1 MPKKSLLVVSFAF
14 LCMALSGARPA
25 HAVYLCNPDN
35 VANPDVAIEA
45 CNVEIEAGR
54 NLAIAY
60 YDRGLAW
67 AKKNETDKALA
78 DYNSSL
84 KINPDY
90 QNAYISRGNA
100 LKLKNRPD
108 DAIADYDK
116 AIKLDPPKA
125 GLAFY
130 NRGNSWRDK
139 NENDKAIADYNQA
152 INLMPQYINAYVARG
167 NIYKTKN
174 ELDRAMVDYDKAI
187 SIDASKANLAY
198 YNRGVTWRK
207 KSEPDK
213 AIADYNQY
221 ISMSPKDPDGY
232 VARGNIYSD
241 KKEYARAISDYD
253 LALNIDPNNA
263 LAKSNRTNAVNRQQA
278 LTQPETQ
285 TASRSQN
292 ENQGT
297 QSSPIAPGPSG
308 PSTGARVALVIG
320 NSDYKNVPVL
330 ANPQRDA
337 TLIAN
342 TLRKIGFQT
351 VTLQTNLGRE
361 ALTNALRDFAQAA
374 DNADWAMIYYA
385 GHGME
390 VGGTNYLLPIDA
402 RVASDRDISFEAV
415 SLDQVRNVVGRAKR
429 LRLII
434 LDACRDNPFANQ
446 MKRSLTVASR
456 SVSRGLASVEPEAGT
471 LIVYAAKDGETAAD
485 GTGANSPFATAFV
498 KNMQQPGL
506 EVRRLFDYVRD
517 DVMDA
522 TAQKQQPFSYGS
534 LSGRQDFYFV
544 AAK

>member
-1 MPKKSLLVVSFAF
+1 MPKKLLLVLSLAF
-14 LCMALSGARPA
+14 VCVALQGARPA
-25 HAVYLCNPDN
+25 YAVYLCNPDN
-35 VANPDVAIEA
+35 VPNPDVAIEA
-45 CNVEIEAGR
+45 CNVEIAAGR

-78 DYNSSL
+78 DYNQSL
-84 KINPDY
+84 KNNPDY

-100 LKLKNRPD
+100 LKLKGKAD
-108 DAIADYDK
+108 EAIADYDH
-116 AIKLDPPKA
+116 AIRIDPAKA

-139 NENDKAIADYNQA
+139 NENDKAIADYDQA
-152 INLMPQYINAYVARG
+152 IRLMPEYVNAYVARG
-167 NIYKTKN
+167 NIWKTKT
-174 ELDRAMVDYDKAI
+174 EYDKALMDYDSAI
-187 SIDASKANLAY
+187 RINPSAAALAY

-207 KSEPDK
+207 KSEPEK

-221 ISMSPKDPDGY
+221 ISMMPKDADGY

-241 KKEYARAISDYD
+241 KKDYPKAIADYD
-253 LALNIDPNNA
+253 QALAIDSKNA
-263 LAKSNRTNAVNRQQA
+263 LAASNKTNAISRQLA
-278 LTQPETQ
+278 MTTAAPEPLP
-285 TASRSQN
+285 APRVSQSN
-292 ENQGT
+292 AT
-297 QSSPIAPGPSG
+297 V
-308 PSTGARVALVIG
+308 TGRRVALVIG
-320 NSDYKNVPVL
+320 NSEYKNVPVL
-330 ANPQRDA
+330 SNPQRDA
-337 TLIAN
+337 ALVAN
-342 TLRKIGFQT
+342 TLKRIGFET
-351 VTLQTNLGRE
+351 VTLQMNLGRD
-361 ALTNALRDFAQAA
+361 ALTNALRDFAQQAES
-374 DNADWAMIYYA
+374 ADWAMIYYA

-390 VGGTNYLLPIDA
+390 VAGTNYLIPIDA
-402 RVASDRDISFEAV
+402 RIVADRDIGFEAV
-415 SLDQVRNVVGRAKR
+415 PLDQVRNVVNRAKR

-446 MKRSLTVASR
+446 MRRTMTVASR

-471 LIVYAAKDGETAAD
+471 LIVYAAKDGETAMD
-485 GTGANSPFATAFV
+485 GTGTNSPFAAAFV
-498 KNMQQPGL
+498 KNLQTPGL

>member
-1 MPKKSLLVVSFAF
+1 MLKRLRGVVSFMIVAA
-14 LCMALSGARPA
+14 ALLSAAPA

-35 VANPDVAIEA
+35 TPDPDVAIQA
-45 CNVEIEAGR
+45 CNVEIAAGR
-54 NLAIAY
+54 SLAIAY

-78 DYNSSL
+78 DYNASL

-108 DAIADYDK
+108 DAIADYNK
-116 AIKLDPPKA
+116 AISLDPPKA
-125 GLAFY
+125 GLAYY

-139 NENDKAIADYNQA
+139 NENDKAISDYTQA
-152 INLMPQYINAYVARG
+152 ISLMPQYVNAYVARG
-167 NIYKTKN
+167 NIYKTLTN
-174 ELDRAMVDYDKAI
+174 YDLAMADYDKAL
-187 SIDASKANLAY
+187 SINSSSGLAY

-207 KSEPDK
+207 KSESDK

-221 ISMSPKDPDGY
+221 ISLTPKDPDGY

-241 KKEYARAISDYD
+241 KKDYTTAIADYD
-253 LALNIDPNNA
+253 RALAIDPNNA
-263 LAKSNRTNAVNRQQA
+263 LAKSNRANAVARQQA
-278 LTQPETQ
+278 VASAPPEPQPVIST
-285 TASRSQN
+285 
-292 ENQGT
+292 
-297 QSSPIAPGPSG
+297 PSVTSNAG
-308 PSTGARVALVIG
+308 RRVALVIG
-320 NSDYKNVPVL
+320 NSQYKNVPAL
-330 ANPQRDA
+330 PNPQRDA
-337 TLIAN
+337 ALLAN
-342 TLRKIGFQT
+342 TLRKVGFQT
-351 VTLQTNLGRE
+351 VTLQTNLGRDGMM
-361 ALTNALRDFAQAA
+361 NALRDFAQQAV
-374 DNADWAMIYYA
+374 DADWAMIYYA

-390 VGGTNYLLPIDA
+390 IAGTNYLLPIDA
-402 RVASDRDISFEAV
+402 KIAVDSDINFEGI
-415 SLDQVRNVVGRAKR
+415 SLDLVRNVVNRAKR
-429 LRLII
+429 LRLIV

-485 GTGANSPFATAFV
+485 GSGNNSPFAAALV
-498 KNMQQPGL
+498 KNMQTPGL

>member
-1 MPKKSLLVVSFAF
+1 MRKKLFTVVSFAMF
-14 LCMALSGARPA
+14 ALLSAAPA
-25 HAVYLCNPDN
+25 QAVYLCNPDN
-35 VANPDVAIEA
+35 NPDNPDIAIEA
-45 CNVEIEAGR
+45 CNVEIAAGR
-54 NLAIAY
+54 SLAIAY

-78 DYNSSL
+78 DYNASL

-100 LKLKNRPD
+100 LKLKGRAD

-116 AIKLDPPKA
+116 AISLDPAKA

-152 INLMPQYINAYVARG
+152 ISLMPQYVNAYIARG
-167 NIYKTKN
+167 NIYKTKTDY
-174 ELDRAMVDYDKAI
+174 DRAMADYDKAI
-187 SIDASKANLAY
+187 SIDPAKASLAY
-198 YNRGVTWRK
+198 YHRGVTWWK
-207 KSEPDK
+207 KSEPEK

-241 KKEYARAISDYD
+241 KKDYANAIADYD
-253 LALNIDPNNA
+253 RALVIDPNNA
-263 LAKSNRTNAVNRQQA
+263 LAKSNRANAVTRQQA
-278 LTQPETQ
+278 LVSAPPEPQPQVQ
-285 TASRSQN
+285 T
-292 ENQGT
+292 
-297 QSSPIAPGPSG
+297 PSVA
-308 PSTGARVALVIG
+308 STGRRVALVIG
-320 NSDYKNVPVL
+320 NSNYQNVPML
-330 ANPQRDA
+330 PNPQRDA
-337 TLIAN
+337 ALVASTLK
-342 TLRKIGFQT
+342 RIGFES

-361 ALTNALRDFAQAA
+361 SLTNALRDFAQAA
-374 DNADWAMIYYA
+374 DTADWAMIYYA

-390 VGGTNYLLPIDA
+390 VGGTNYLLPVDA
-402 RVASDRDISFEAV
+402 RIASDRDISFEAV

-471 LIVYAAKDGETAAD
+471 LIVYAAKDGETA
-485 GTGANSPFATAFV
+485 
-498 KNMQQPGL
+498 
-506 EVRRLFDYVRD
+506 
-517 DVMDA
+517 
-522 TAQKQQPFSYGS
+522 
-534 LSGRQDFYFV
+534 LSQWPS
-544 AAK
+544 

>member
-1 MPKKSLLVVSFAF
+1 M
-14 LCMALSGARPA
+14 
-25 HAVYLCNPDN
+25 CNPDN
-35 VANPDVAIEA
+35 VPNPDVAIEA
-45 CNVEIEAGR
+45 CNVEIAAGR

-67 AKKNETDKALA
+67 ARKNETDKALA
-78 DYNSSL
+78 DYNASL

-108 DAIADYDK
+108 EAIADYDR
-116 AIKLDPPKA
+116 AIKIDPPKA

-139 NENDKAIADYNQA
+139 NENEKALADYDQA
-152 INLMPQYINAYVARG
+152 ISLMPQYVNAYIARG
-167 NIYKTKN
+167 NIWKTKS
-174 ELDRAMVDYDKAI
+174 DYDKAMADYDKAI
-187 SIDASKANLAY
+187 NINPSAAGLAY

-207 KSEPDK
+207 KSEPEK

-221 ISMSPKDPDGY
+221 IGMSPKDPDGY

-241 KKEYARAISDYD
+241 KKDYAQAIVDYD
-253 LALNIDPNNA
+253 RALAIDSKNA
-263 LAKSNRTNAVNRQQA
+263 LAASNKTNAINRQQA
-278 LTQPETQ
+278 LATAVPQPQ
-285 TASRSQN
+285 I
-292 ENQGT
+292 
-297 QSSPIAPGPSG
+297 QSAPSAPNALGR
-308 PSTGARVALVIG
+308 RVALVIG
-320 NSDYKNVPVL
+320 NSEYKNVPAL
-330 ANPQRDA
+330 PNPQRDA
-337 TLIAN
+337 TLVAN
-342 TLRKIGFQT
+342 TLRRVGFEA
-351 VTLQTNLGRE
+351 VTLQMNLGRD

-374 DNADWAMIYYA
+374 ESADWAMIYYA

-402 RVASDRDISFEAV
+402 KVASDRDISFEAV
-415 SLDQVRNVVGRAKR
+415 PLDQVRNVVNRAKR
-429 LRLII
+429 LRLIV
-434 LDACRDNPFANQ
+434 LDACRDNPFSNQ
-446 MKRSLTVASR
+446 MKRTLTVASR
-456 SVSRGLASVEPEAGT
+456 SVTRGLASVEPEAGT
-471 LIVYAAKDGETAAD
+471 LIVYAAKDGETALD
-485 GTGANSPFATAFV
+485 GNGTNSPFASAFV
-498 KNMQQPGL
+498 KNLQTPGL

>member
-1 MPKKSLLVVSFAF
+1 MTRKSLFVLSLAF
-14 LCMALSGARPA
+14 FCVALLGARPA

-45 CNVEIEAGR
+45 CNVEIAAGR

-78 DYNSSL
+78 DYNASL

-108 DAIADYDK
+108 DAIADYNK

-139 NENDKAIADYNQA
+139 NENEKAIADYDQA
-152 INLMPQYINAYVARG
+152 IRLMPQYVNAYVARG

-174 ELDRAMVDYDKAI
+174 ELDRAMVDYDEAI
-187 SIDASKANLAY
+187 RINPSAAGLAY

-207 KSEPDK
+207 KSEPEK

-221 ISMSPKDPDGY
+221 IRMSPKDPDGY

-241 KKEYARAISDYD
+241 KKDYTQAIADYD
-253 LALNIDPNNA
+253 QALTIDPNNA
-263 LAKSNRTNAVNRQQA
+263 LAKSNRANAVTRQQA
-278 LTQPETQ
+278 LASAPPEPQPRIQ
-285 TASRSQN
+285 TPSVASGGR
-292 ENQGT
+292 
-297 QSSPIAPGPSG
+297 
-308 PSTGARVALVIG
+308 RVALVIG

-330 ANPQRDA
+330 PNPQRDA
-337 TLIAN
+337 ALVASTLK
-342 TLRKIGFQT
+342 RIGFET
-351 VTLQTNLGRE
+351 VTLQTNLGRD

-374 DNADWAMIYYA
+374 ESADWAMIYYA

-415 SLDQVRNVVGRAKR
+415 SLDLVRNVVGRAKR
-429 LRLII
+429 LRLIV

-446 MKRSLTVASR
+446 MKRSLSVASR

-485 GTGANSPFATAFV
+485 GTGSNSPFATAFV
-498 KNMQQPGL
+498 KNLQTPGL

-544 AAK
+544 AGK

>member
-1 MPKKSLLVVSFAF
+1 MPKKSLLVLSFAL
-14 LCMALSGARPA
+14 LCAAMLGTSPA
-25 HAVYLCNPDN
+25 QAVYLCNPDN
-35 VANPDVAIEA
+35 TPDPDVAIAA
-45 CNVEIEAGR
+45 CNDEIAAGR
-54 NLAIAY
+54 SLAIAY

-67 AKKNETDKALA
+67 AKKNEAAKALS

-100 LKLKNRPD
+100 LKLLGRPD

-139 NENDKAIADYNQA
+139 NENDKAIADYTQA
-152 INLMPQYINAYVARG
+152 ISLMPQYVNAYVARG
-167 NIYKTKN
+167 NIYKT
-174 ELDRAMVDYDKAI
+174 LTDYDRAMTDYDKAL
-187 SIDASKANLAY
+187 SIDSNSALAY

-207 KSEPDK
+207 KSEPEK
-213 AIADYNQY
+213 AIADYNRY
-221 ISMSPKDPDGY
+221 IGISPKDPDGY

-241 KKEYARAISDYD
+241 KKDYAGAIADYD
-253 LALNIDPNNA
+253 RALAIDPNNA
-263 LAKSNRTNAVNRQQA
+263 LAKSNRANAVTRQQA
-278 LTQPETQ
+278 LASAAPEPQPSVQ
-285 TASRSQN
+285 T
-292 ENQGT
+292 
-297 QSSPIAPGPSG
+297 PSVA
-308 PSTGARVALVIG
+308 STGRRVALVIG
-320 NSDYKNVPVL
+320 NSNYQNVPAL
-330 ANPQRDA
+330 PNPQRDA
-337 TLIAN
+337 ALVAN
-342 TLRKIGFQT
+342 TLKRIGFET

-361 ALTNALRDFAQAA
+361 ALTNALRDFAQQA

-429 LRLII
+429 LRLIV

-446 MKRSLTVASR
+446 MKRTLSVASR

-485 GTGANSPFATAFV
+485 GTGNNSPFATAFV
-498 KNMQQPGL
+498 KNMQTPGL

>member
-1 MPKKSLLVVSFAF
+1 MPRKLFLVLSLAF
-14 LCMALSGARPA
+14 LCVALQGARPA

-35 VANPDVAIEA
+35 VPNPDVAIEA
-45 CNVEIEAGR
+45 CNVEIAAGR

-67 AKKNETDKALA
+67 AKKSETDKALA
-78 DYNSSL
+78 DYNASL

-139 NENDKAIADYNQA
+139 NENEKAIADYNQA
-152 INLMPQYINAYVARG
+152 INLMPQYVNAYIARG
-167 NIYKTKN
+167 NIWKTKT
-174 ELDRAMVDYDKAI
+174 EYDKAMVDYDKAI
-187 SIDASKANLAY
+187 SINPSAAGLAY

-207 KSEPDK
+207 KSEPEK

-241 KKEYARAISDYD
+241 KKDYPKAIADYD
-253 LALNIDPNNA
+253 QALTIDSKNA
-263 LAKSNRTNAVNRQQA
+263 LAASNKTNAISRQLA
-278 LTQPETQ
+278 MTNAAPEPLPPPQ
-285 TASRSQN
+285 VQN
-292 ENQGT
+292 T
-297 QSSPIAPGPSG
+297 PSIAN
-308 PSTGARVALVIG
+308 TGRRVALVIG
-320 NSDYKNVPVL
+320 NSDYKNAPAL
-330 ANPQRDA
+330 PNPQRDA
-337 TLIAN
+337 TLVAN
-342 TLRKIGFQT
+342 TLKRVGFET

-374 DNADWAMIYYA
+374 DNADWAMIYFA
-385 GHGME
+385 GHGIE
-390 VGGTNYLLPIDA
+390 VAGTNYLLPIDA
-402 RVASDRDISFEAV
+402 RIASDRDISFEAV

-429 LRLII
+429 LRLIV

-485 GTGANSPFATAFV
+485 GTGNNSPFATAFV
-498 KNMQQPGL
+498 KNLQTPGL

>member
-1 MPKKSLLVVSFAF
+1 ML
-14 LCMALSGARPA
+14 GARPA
-25 HAVYLCNPDN
+25 NAVYLCNPDN
-35 VANPDVAIEA
+35 TPNPDVAIEA

-67 AKKNETDKALA
+67 AKKSETDKALA

-90 QNAYISRGNA
+90 QNVYISRGNA

-152 INLMPQYINAYVARG
+152 ISLMPQYINAYVARG

-187 SIDASKANLAY
+187 SIDPAKANLAY

-207 KSEPDK
+207 KSEPEK

-241 KKEYARAISDYD
+241 KKDYAKAIADYD
-253 LALNIDPNNA
+253 QALVIDPKNA
-263 LAKSNRTNAVNRQQA
+263 LAASNRTNAINRQQA
-278 LTQPETQ
+278 LA
-285 TASRSQN
+285 TASPEPQP
-292 ENQGT
+292 QV
-297 QSSPIAPGPSG
+297 QAPSISNSG
-308 PSTGARVALVIG
+308 GRRVALVIG
-320 NSDYKNVPVL
+320 NSEYKNVPVL
-330 ANPQRDA
+330 PNPQRDA
-337 TLIAN
+337 SLVAN
-342 TLRKIGFQT
+342 TLKRIGFET

-374 DNADWAMIYYA
+374 DSADWAMIYYA

-485 GTGANSPFATAFV
+485 GTGNNSPFATAFV
-498 KNMQQPGL
+498 KNLQQPGL

-544 AAK
+544 AGK

>member
-1 MPKKSLLVVSFAF
+1 MPKKSLLVVSLAF
-14 LCMALSGARPA
+14 LCILLSGARPV

-35 VANPDVAIEA
+35 VPNPDVAIEA
-45 CNVEIEAGR
+45 CNIEIEAGR

-139 NENDKAIADYNQA
+139 NENEKAIADYNQA
-152 INLMPQYINAYVARG
+152 ISLMPQYVNAYVARG
-167 NIYKTKN
+167 NIYKTKT
-174 ELDRAMVDYDKAI
+174 EYDKAMADYDKAI
-187 SIDASKANLAY
+187 SINPATANLAY

-207 KSEPDK
+207 KSEPEK

-241 KKEYARAISDYD
+241 KKDYAGAIADYD
-253 LALNIDPNNA
+253 RALAIDPKNA
-263 LAKSNRTNAVNRQQA
+263 LAASNRTNAVNRQQA
-278 LTQPETQ
+278 LATAPPEPTPQPQVQ
-285 TASRSQN
+285 TPSIASVGR
-292 ENQGT
+292 
-297 QSSPIAPGPSG
+297 
-308 PSTGARVALVIG
+308 RVALVIG

-330 ANPQRDA
+330 TNPQRDA
-337 TLIAN
+337 TLVAN
-342 TLRKIGFQT
+342 TLKRVGFET

-374 DNADWAMIYYA
+374 ENADWAMIYYA

-402 RVASDRDISFEAV
+402 RVVSDRDISFEAV

-446 MKRSLTVASR
+446 MKRTLSVASR

-485 GTGANSPFATAFV
+485 GTGNNSPFATAFV

>member
-1 MPKKSLLVVSFAF
+1 MSKKSGLVLSFAF
-14 LCMALSGARPA
+14 LFAAMLGTQPA

-35 VANPDVAIEA
+35 SDNPDVAINA
-45 CNVEIEAGR
+45 CNEEIAAGR
-54 NLAIAY
+54 SLAIAY

-67 AKKNETDKALA
+67 ARKNETDKALA
-78 DYNSSL
+78 DYNASL

-152 INLMPQYINAYVARG
+152 ISLMPQYVNAFVARG
-167 NIYKTKN
+167 NIYKTLN
-174 ELDRAMVDYDKAI
+174 DYDKAMADYDKAL
-187 SIDASKANLAY
+187 SINANSALAY

-207 KSEPDK
+207 KSEPEK

-221 ISMSPKDPDGY
+221 IGLSPKDPDGY
-232 VARGNIYSD
+232 IARGNIYSD
-241 KKEYARAISDYD
+241 KKDYAGAIADYD
-253 LALNIDPNNA
+253 RALAIDPNNA
-263 LAKSNRTNAVNRQQA
+263 LAKSNRANAVSRQQA
-278 LTQPETQ
+278 TATAAPEPQPAPR
-285 TASRSQN
+285 ASQPS
-292 ENQGT
+292 
-297 QSSPIAPGPSG
+297 IAMGR
-308 PSTGARVALVIG
+308 RVALVIG
-320 NSDYKNVPVL
+320 NSDYKNVPAL
-330 ANPQRDA
+330 PNPQRDA
-337 TLIAN
+337 ALVAN
-342 TLRKIGFQT
+342 TLRRIGFDT

-429 LRLII
+429 LRLIV

-446 MKRSLTVASR
+446 MKRTLSVASR

-485 GTGANSPFATAFV
+485 GTGTNSPFATAFV

>member
-1 MPKKSLLVVSFAF
+1 MPKFSALVSFAL
-14 LCMALSGARPA
+14 LCASLLATGPA

-35 VANPDVAIEA
+35 VSDPDVAIEA
-45 CNVEIEAGR
+45 CNVEIAAGR

-67 AKKNETDKALA
+67 ARKNETDKALA
-78 DYNSSL
+78 DYNASL

-152 INLMPQYINAYVARG
+152 ISLMPQYVNAYVARG
-167 NIYKTKN
+167 NIYKTKD
-174 ELDRAMVDYDKAI
+174 ELDRAMADYDKAI
-187 SIDASKANLAY
+187 SIDPAKANLAY

-207 KSEPDK
+207 KSEPEK

-241 KKEYARAISDYD
+241 KKDYARAIADYEQ
-253 LALNIDPNNA
+253 ALVIDPKNA
-263 LAKSNRTNAVNRQQA
+263 LAQSNKTNAINRQQA
-278 LTQPETQ
+278 IASAPPAPQPQVQ
-285 TASRSQN
+285 T
-292 ENQGT
+292 
-297 QSSPIAPGPSG
+297 PSVANMG
-308 PSTGARVALVIG
+308 RRVALVIG
-320 NSDYKNVPVL
+320 NSNYQNVPML
-330 ANPQRDA
+330 PNPQRDA
-337 TLIAN
+337 ALVAN
-342 TLRKIGFQT
+342 TLKRVGFET

-429 LRLII
+429 LRLIV

-485 GTGANSPFATAFV
+485 GTGTNSPFATAFV
-498 KNMQQPGL
+498 KNLQTPGL